1 MGCRGLAVLVWGLL
15 WIAAAAVAEEPE
27 EAEVAQSL
35 QVGNSRLELYGFV
48 RVDAIFDDGRPNSF
62 QSPSFIQPDDPAR
75 DDGNFTL
82 HPRLTRLGADVSG
95 PALERLGGAA
105 ISGKVEIDFQA
116 GGSESR
122 QLLRLRHGWMQLT
135 WDRSSLLVGQ
145 TWDVI
150 SPLFP
155 TVNSDTLMW
164 NAGNLGDRRPM
175 IRAQIDRGAFSL
187 AGALG
192 QTGAI
197 DAQDLDGDGASD
209 GGSSGLPHL
218 QARAGWVLPLA
229 GEQELSFG
237 LSGHVAKE
245 ETSFP
250 VAGGEDE
257 FDSHSL
263 SLDWKAGLIFL
274 ANGIRYSPPNNA
286 SQVNGWLRH
295 WNALPDSPL
304 KAVIWERYRAHFEAD
319 AERRKKEIRAGL
331 RDKKQDPE
339 ALLKAFLEHIAKPG
353 QPATVPPPATSG
365 RQPPSAMPGR
375 SPRRGLQEKPS
386 EARTHGSRAAAGQPS
401 RQRERSD
408 PPAKIAESL
417 EELASRHE
425 ESLRTLDWEIP
436 A

>member
-15 WIAAAAVAEEPE
+15 WIAAAAAAEEPE

-263 SLDWKAGLIFL
+263 SLDWKAGLTPRVTLMGELWTGENL
-274 ANGIRYSPPNNA
+274 ADFRGGIAQGVNAATGQEIA
-286 SQVNGWLRH
+286 SQGGWIELGI
-295 WNALPDSPL
+295 AAGPVYSFYAGYTLDDPDDDDLP
-304 KAVIWERYRAHFEAD
+304 
-319 AERRKKEIRAGL
+319 AG
-331 RDKKQDPE
+331 
-339 ALLKAFLEHIAKPG
+339 
-353 QPATVPPPATSG
+353 
-365 RQPPSAMPGR
+365 GR
-375 SPRRGLQEKPS
+375 SENSAWYVVNRFKLGRPLMVGIDYLCW
-386 EARTHGSRAAAGQPS
+386 TT
-401 RQRERSD
+401 
-408 PPAKIAESL
+408 
-417 EELASRHE
+417 ELLGRPDGEDNRINLYAVYNF
-425 ESLRTLDWEIP
+425 
-436 A
+436 